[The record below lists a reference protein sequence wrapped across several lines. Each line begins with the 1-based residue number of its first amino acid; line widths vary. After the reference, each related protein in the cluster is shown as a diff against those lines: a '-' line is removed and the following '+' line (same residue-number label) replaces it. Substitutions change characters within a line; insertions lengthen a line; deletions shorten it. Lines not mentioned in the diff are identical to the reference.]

1 MTELSID
8 QALHQGMAA
17 HKAGQAQEAERFY
30 SAILKAQPNHP
41 DANHNIGVLFVG
53 LGKAQEA
60 LSFFMKAVETHPATE
75 QFWISYIDTL
85 IKLDEIARARTVLDQ
100 AKSMCTSGDE
110 FGKFERRLIEANKN
124 RLKNNITVM
133 AERQQ
138 TPSILDT
145 LKLDQALKLAKKK
158 AKNGFIYE
166 AQRIYQDILTKFPK
180 NKGAIHGLRALEV
193 GKTFQVQDP
202 PQFHL
207 EALINLYNQGQLEQ
221 VQNQAVALVQQFPNS
236 AILLGIHG
244 AALKDLLRLDE
255 SIEVYKRA
263 LAIKP
268 DYTDAYYNMGAA
280 FQNQGNLEEA
290 VEAYNKALN
299 IKPDYVEAHY
309 NKGIA
314 LKDQGKLVEA
324 IASFNTAL
332 SIKPDYA
339 YAYNNIGNAFK
350 DQGNLAEAMEAYTKA
365 TVIKPDYARAHF
377 NIGNIFQVQGKL
389 DDAIKAYNQV
399 LAIDPGCAEAFNNM
413 GNVLQG
419 QGKLDDAINVYKK
432 ALAIDP
438 DYAAAHNNTGVALKV
453 QGKLEEA
460 IEAYNKALAIKP
472 NYAEAYNDIGTILKD
487 QGKLEEAIEA
497 YRKALTIEP
506 DQANAT
512 LNLAIILY
520 ETSQY
525 VEAAV
530 FFKKNTSNQSQNYLL
545 KCFYEQD
552 KQTSFYD
559 HLNHLINL
567 GENNAIIGSYISRSE
582 IRYGIATNNPF
593 CNDPLQY
600 VLKIDLTKRYD
611 FKNTFVKRAMNI
623 LEGDDL
629 QSKRQPLITK
639 GIQTS
644 GNVFSQLDSN
654 RDQIQN
660 IVRQEIENFR
670 LKFRSSTEGLI
681 KNWPAQYKLNGW
693 IVRMKDGGAIKPH
706 MHEEGWLSGSIY
718 INVPPKLNKDS
729 GNLVVCLSDELSAD
743 NNMISLDVI
752 TGSLCLFPSSL
763 LHYTVPFESD
773 DDRIVIAFDMIPNS

>member
-1 MTELSID
+1 MKLIGGAWTMTELSID
-8 QALHQGMAA
+8 QALQQGMTA
-17 HKAGQAQEAERFY
+17 HKAGQAQEAQRFY
-30 SAILKAQPNHP
+30 TAILKAQPSHP
-41 DANHNIGVLFVG
+41 DANHNIGVLFVE

-60 LSFFMKAVETHPATE
+60 LSFFMKAVETHPATK

-85 IKLDEIARARTVLDQ
+85 IKLDELARAKTVLDQ

-110 FGKFERRLIEANKN
+110 FGKLERRLIEANKN
-124 RLKNNITVM
+124 QQKNDITVM

-145 LKLDQALKLAKKK
+145 LKLDQAVKLAKEK
-158 AKNGFIYE
+158 AKNGFTYE
-166 AQRIYQDILTKFPK
+166 AQSIYQDILTKFPK
-180 NKGAIHGLRALEV
+180 NKGALHGLRALEV

-207 EALINLYNQGQLEQ
+207 EALIDLYNQGQLEQ
-221 VQNQAVALVQQFPNS
+221 LQNQAVALVQQFPNS
-236 AILLGIHG
+236 AILLGIQG

-255 SIEVYKRA
+255 CIEVYKRA

-280 FQNQGNLEEA
+280 FQNKGNLEEA

-299 IKPDYVEAHY
+299 IKSDYVEAHY

-314 LKDQGKLVEA
+314 FKDQGKLVEA
-324 IASFNTAL
+324 IEAFNTAL

-339 YAYNNIGNAFK
+339 W
-350 DQGNLAEAMEAYTKA
+350 
-365 TVIKPDYARAHF
+365 AHY

-399 LAIDPGCAEAFNNM
+399 LVIDPGYAEAFNNM
-413 GNVLQG
+413 GNVLQE

-438 DYAAAHNNTGVALKV
+438 DYAAAHKNMGVALKV

-506 DQANAT
+506 DQANAIF
-512 LNLAIILY
+512 NLAVILY

-530 FFKKNTSNQSQNYLL
+530 FFKKNMSKQSQNYLL

-552 KQTSFYD
+552 KQISFYD

-582 IRYGIATNNPF
+582 VRYGIATNNPF
-593 CNDPLQY
+593 CNEPLQY

-611 FKNTFVKRAMNI
+611 FKDIFVKRAMNI

-639 GIQTS
+639 GTQTS
-644 GNVFSQLDSN
+644 GNVFSQLASN
-654 RDQIQN
+654 QDQIQN
-660 IVRQEIENFR
+660 IVRQEIENYR
-670 LKFRSSTEGLI
+670 LKFKNSTEGLI

-718 INVPPKLNKDS
+718 INVPPKLNIDS

-743 NNMISLDVI
+743 KNMISLDVI

-773 DDRIVIAFDMIPNS
+773 YDRIVIAFDMIPDSKNCHPDI